1 MTADNGRVAKLADLI
16 FTLRQKCAMKDLYVF
31 QRAGVSSSEYNCLM
45 QFFST
50 SEIGMKELGE
60 RLDITP
66 GGVTRII
73 TGLEEKGI
81 VERRIDPE
89 DRRGINVILTSEG
102 ERIVQRIRQASIELH
117 AEIIERID
125 PSLRGS
131 VITAMEQLIA
141 AINAW
146 LESNR
151 GTETE
156 GGAE

>member
-1 MTADNGRVAKLADLI
+1 MATDSGRVAKLADLI

-31 QRAGVSSSEYNCLM
+31 ERAGVSSAEYNCLL

-81 VERRIDPE
+81 VERRMDPE
-89 DRRGINVILTSEG
+89 DRRGINVTLTPEG
-102 ERIVQRIRQASIELH
+102 ALIVQNIRQASLDLH
-117 AEIIERID
+117 AEIIESID
-125 PSLRGS
+125 PGNRES
-131 VITAMEQLIA
+131 VIAAIEQLIE
-141 AINAW
+141 AINSW

-151 GTETE
+151 DRIAGE
-156 GGAE
+156 

>member
-1 MTADNGRVAKLADLI
+1 MAADNGHVSKLADLI

-31 QRAGVSSSEYNCLM
+31 KRAGVSSSEYNCLI
-45 QFFST
+45 QFFDT

-89 DRRGINVILTSEG
+89 DRRGINVILTRNG
-102 ERIVQRIRQASIELH
+102 EEIVQNIKQASLELH
-117 AEIIERID
+117 TEIIESIETDSRE
-125 PSLRGS
+125 S
-131 VITAMEQLIA
+131 VIAAMEKLIK
-141 AINAW
+141 AINSW
-146 LESNR
+146 LETNR
-151 GTETE
+151 KMDREE
-156 GGAE
+156 